1 MSKYTINAELI
12 DITPDMASELLRGN
26 DKNFRN
32 ISDRRVDT
40 MAKDM
45 IDANW
50 ELNGETIKIAV
61 DGTIL
66 DGQHRLN
73 AIIKSGITIQMLVVR
88 GLSCEG
94 RSIDRGQTRTV
105 AQWLS
110 HLGIP
115 SASRVSATVRTI
127 LSYQAGQWGK
137 VHMNNVT
144 ITDSETIQFAKD
156 NLEKIQDSLAVV
168 RQKSFYALPIRA
180 TVAFVASEDK
190 MPSKCKSVCWFFNAL
205 HTGVGIGENDAVFH
219 LRNRW
224 IKQTASSMLS
234 PFMQR
239 VLVTQAWN
247 RDVAGMVTTSRNMH
261 FKLNGPYKQQPPTEI
276 FKVSDH
282 LM

>member
-1 MSKYTINAELI
+1 MVDAKVLTIN
-12 DITPDMASELLRGN
+12 PSMASELLQGN
-26 DKNFRN
+26 IKNFRN

-45 IDANW
+45 VDGNW
-50 ELNGETIKIAV
+50 ELNGETIKVAE

-66 DGQHRLN
+66 DGQHRLK
-73 AIIKSGITIQMLVVR
+73 AIEKSNVTVEMLVVQ

-105 AQWLS
+105 AQWLY

-115 SASRVSATVRTI
+115 SASRVAATVRTI
-127 LSYQAGQWGK
+127 LSYRGGQWGK
-137 VHMNNVT
+137 THLNNLT

-180 TVAFVASEDK
+180 TVAFVASGEA
-190 MPSKCKSVCWFFNAL
+190 MPSECKTVCWFFNAL
-205 HTGVGIGENDAVFH
+205 HTGADVCESDAVYH

-224 IKQTASSMLS
+224 IKQTPSSTLT
-234 PFMQR
+234 PIMQR
-239 VLVTQAWN
+239 VLVTEAWN
-247 RDVAGMVTTSRNMH
+247 RTVKDLPTTNRHLH
-261 FKLNGPYKQQPPTEI
+261 FKFNGPYRQKPPTEI
-276 FKVSDH
+276 VECRD
-282 LM
+282 